1 LTTGAYLGP
10 VTNAMSLSDL
20 QERLDGLLQTLIH
33 VVVIEDAGGAAV
45 GQLVGMSLSQVI
57 PGKGPMIQS

>member
-1 LTTGAYLGP
+1 
-10 VTNAMSLSDL
+10 MSLSDL
-20 QERLDGLLQTLIH
+20 QERLDRLLQTLID

-57 PGKGPMIQS
+57 PRKGPMIQS